1 MDGNF
6 VNFIMQEVLQDVRRA
21 SAQLVRDGLLA
32 PDIEQRFLDAHGC
45 RIDVPHDPAEKWV
58 QYLCL
63 SGAGFLDGLPNEKQT
78 QPIRY
83 LAVWTDSRN
92 GIYGIVP
99 GGCEPCG
106 TIRLYS
112 KPFAFQSFVLRT

>member
-45 RIDVPHDPAEKWV
+45 RIDVPHDPAEVGTVLMPERGW
-58 QYLCL
+58 
-63 SGAGFLDGLPNEKQT
+63 
-78 QPIRY
+78 I
-83 LAVWTDSRN
+83 SR
-92 GIYGIVP
+92 
-99 GGCEPCG
+99 
-106 TIRLYS
+106 
-112 KPFAFQSFVLRT
+112 RTAK